1 MGFAAGFA
9 SGTTLTL
16 SLTYLALLTHASHR
30 RAQSALLRSQA
41 ATLDSLIPDD
51 PASYLPTAHSRR
63 RNATLVSPDGGYRAR
78 GSLQTSPGRDSQ
90 GRESGGVLPVAGG
103 FVEEA
108 KARWNGEVLGAVQ
121 WLQGRDWVRV
131 REDVEDKVADV
142 LGVGRLS
149 REPVVVPVGEGVYDR
164 ELDRLGRG
172 GRRGWMER
180 GGEPVG
186 YRRATQGQQRQQ
198 EGYEL
203 GHTAGE
209 RLHHA
214 RDTTVAMAQA
224 MGHEA
229 REVVSE
235 AKGVVAAGVEGAKG
249 AVGRGVGK
257 AHDLVERTKAAT
269 HLAEERAITKADAK
283 LWKVSGV
290 EQALAERYDSALRE
304 KRLKRSVEEV
314 LRERYRPVDERDN
327 SHLRGV

>member
-9 SGTTLTL
+9 GGTTLTL

-41 ATLDSLIPDD
+41 ATLDSLVPDD

-63 RNATLVSPDGGYRAR
+63 RNASLVSPDGGYRAR
-78 GSLQTSPGRDSQ
+78 GSLQTSSPGGRERDST
-90 GRESGGVLPVAGG
+90 LPVAGG

-108 KARWNGEVLGAVQ
+108 KARWNGEVLSAVQ

-149 REPVVVPVGEGVYDR
+149 REPVDVPQ
-164 ELDRLGRG
+164 
-172 GRRGWMER
+172 
-180 GGEPVG
+180 
-186 YRRATQGQQRQQ
+186 QGQGRQQQHQQ
-198 EGYEL
+198 EGHGVGY
-203 GHTAGE
+203 TAGE

-214 RDTTVAMAQA
+214 RDTTVAIAQA
-224 MGHEA
+224 MEHEA
-229 REVVSE
+229 REVVVE
-235 AKGVVAAGVEGAKG
+235 AKEVVAAGVEGAKG
-249 AVGRGVGK
+249 AVERGVWK

-283 LWKVSGV
+283 LWQVSGV

-304 KRLKRSVEEV
+304 KRLQRSVEEV
-314 LRERYRPVDERDN
+314 LRERYRPIDERDN